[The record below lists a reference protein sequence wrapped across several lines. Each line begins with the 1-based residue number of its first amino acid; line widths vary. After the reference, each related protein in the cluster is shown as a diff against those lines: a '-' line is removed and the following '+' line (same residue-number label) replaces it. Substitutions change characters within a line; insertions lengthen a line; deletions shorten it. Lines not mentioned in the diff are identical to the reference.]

1 MDSFIPLDHRH
12 VSHAGVSGHGAPQAL
27 DGVEGLPLLADQE
40 AAVLD
45 LMSRSGHCLTFGTIR
60 SRTGLDTEE
69 LRSALDSLRT
79 DGLVVRLHTVVESY
93 ACRFPGL
100 DVDRG

>member
-1 MDSFIPLDHRH
+1 MDSSIPLDHRQ
-12 VSHAGVSGHGAPQAL
+12 VSPATVSGHGAPQTL
-27 DGVEGLPLLADQE
+27 EDVKGLPLLADHE

-45 LMSRSGHCLTFGTIR
+45 LMSRSCHCLTFGTIR

-69 LRSALDSLRT
+69 LRCALESLRT
-79 DGLVVRLHTVVESY
+79 DGLVVRLNTVVESY